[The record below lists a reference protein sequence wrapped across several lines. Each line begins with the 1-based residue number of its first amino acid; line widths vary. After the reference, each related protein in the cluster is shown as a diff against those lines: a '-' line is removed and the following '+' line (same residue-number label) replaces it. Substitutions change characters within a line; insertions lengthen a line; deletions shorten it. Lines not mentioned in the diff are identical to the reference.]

1 MINYYFKNSKQL
13 ITILLS
19 IIVTVSV
26 VYYFIDIYRKFD
38 RLRKKQINKKI
49 RYFILIYETKNKK

>member
-1 MINYYFKNSKQL
+1 MINYYFKHFKQL

-19 IIVTVSV
+19 IIVIVSV
-26 VYYFIDIYRKFD
+26 VNYFIEIYRKFD
-38 RLRKKQINKKI
+38 RLRQKQINKKI